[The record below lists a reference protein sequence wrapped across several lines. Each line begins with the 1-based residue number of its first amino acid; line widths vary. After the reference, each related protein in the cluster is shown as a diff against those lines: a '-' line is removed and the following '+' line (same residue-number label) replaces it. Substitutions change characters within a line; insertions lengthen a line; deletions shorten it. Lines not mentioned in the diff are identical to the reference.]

1 MTIDTRE
8 LRNVLGCFATGVT
21 VITTRDQSGEVFG
34 ITANAFTSVSLNPP
48 LVLVCIDKNAN
59 CYFCF
64 EQSGAFAVNIL
75 GRQQEDISRKFATKG
90 IDKFQGIAWRP
101 GKRGVPILEGAVAYV
116 ECQIV
121 KSYDGGDHA
130 IYLGEVVDAALSDGE
145 PLLFFK
151 GKYHSLGDPS

>member
-34 ITANAFTSVSLNPP
+34 ITANAFTSVSLSPP

-75 GRQQEDISRKFATKG
+75 GREQEDVSRKFATKG
-90 IDKFQGIAWRP
+90 IDKFQGVAWRP
-101 GKRGVPILEGAVAYV
+101 GTRGVPILEGAVAYV
-116 ECQIV
+116 ECRIV

-130 IYLGEVVDAALSDGE
+130 IYLGEVVDAGASGGA